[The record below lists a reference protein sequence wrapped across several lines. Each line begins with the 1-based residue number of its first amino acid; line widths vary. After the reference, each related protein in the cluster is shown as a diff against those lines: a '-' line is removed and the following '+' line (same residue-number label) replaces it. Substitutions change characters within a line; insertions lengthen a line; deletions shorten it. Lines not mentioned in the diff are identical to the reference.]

1 MFQQERSKERRPD
14 ATENTSPAAA
24 YSRSTQPC
32 SRPKVGGD
40 QRYGQEKILTVR
52 ISRVGWEKA
61 LSLGVLTSFE
71 PKVFSSPERW
81 QGVPRTSS
89 PCSASFDAS
98 SSVLF
103 ADARALAVPAAQ
115 SGPASLGGAGPTS
128 LGSGPTSL
136 GSGPTSLGSGPASFD
151 GSEFSGPRVVVQN
164 WLESFQGPLPVFVY
178 CPMRCS
184 QVPIV

>member
-115 SGPASLGGAGPTS
+115 SGPASLGG
-128 LGSGPTSL
+128 
-136 GSGPTSLGSGPASFD
+136 SGPTSLGSGPASFD